1 MALSQ
6 VRKPIED
13 YGIDPDAFVLPNM
26 MSRVLENLIAVYEQA
41 GVPLPARRYWMM
53 GPEVPE
59 DCEQAVVTYAQSYL
73 GLPGDQASAAQ
84 NCIGPRTAVINIVIT
99 RNYPIGTVGKEV
111 PADQIIAA
119 SKWSA
124 VDVTTLLWGLNDLAS
139 VEGMPG
145 PSVIA
150 TVNVNPPSG
159 GVQSTIL
166 NLSMALM

>member
-6 VRKPIED
+6 VRKPIEQ
-13 YGIDPDAFVLPNM
+13 YPINPDAFTLSNM
-26 MSRVLENLIAVYEQA
+26 MDRLLDRLIGIYEQQ
-41 GVPLPARRYWMM
+41 GVPLPLRRYWMM

-73 GLPGDQASAAQ
+73 GLPGDQASNAQ

-99 RNYPIGTVGKEV
+99 RNYPIGQAAQAVSPE
-111 PADQIIAA
+111 DIIAA
-119 SKWSA
+119 SKWA
-124 VDVTTLLWGLNDLAS
+124 AADVTTLLWGLNELAS

-145 PSVIA
+145 PAVIA
-150 TVNVNPPSG
+150 TVNVNPPLG
-159 GVQSTIL
+159 GVQSTVL